1 MSLRSP
7 PFPPAFLFTDPR
19 SHHIFSMPPEVLRGK
34 QYTYSVDY
42 WSLGCILFEFL
53 YVLSAL
59 VLSSAFFY
67 ALNLIWLLFLLS
79 AIRSAGYPPFSG
91 ATPDETWANLKNW
104 NTVLT
109 RPVYTN
115 PKDLI
120 FNMGDEAW
128 DAITRFVPL

>member
-1 MSLRSP
+1 
-7 PFPPAFLFTDPR
+7 
-19 SHHIFSMPPEVLRGK
+19 MPPEVLRGK
-34 QYTYSVDY
+34 QYSYSVDY

-53 YVLSAL
+53 CVKDQRRP
-59 VLSSAFFY
+59 SSSWGPADINPH
-67 ALNLIWLLFLLS
+67 LPLK
-79 AIRSAGYPPFSG
+79 SAGYPPFSG

-104 NTVLT
+104 PKVLT

-128 DAITRFVPL
+128 DAITRFARLAFPFFLLS